1 MPKVSLQ
8 QTHTSCAKK
17 NRVQPASKLMV
28 LDHLA
33 FDKWNNKCA
42 QIKVNVGEFGTVG
55 IDLCTHIIML

>member
-17 NRVQPASKLMV
+17 NRVQPASKQTL

-33 FDKWNNKCA
+33 FEKWNNNYAHK
-42 QIKVNVGEFGTVG
+42 KVNVGEFGNVG
-55 IDLCTHIIML
+55 MDLCTHIIML

>member
-17 NRVQPASKLMV
+17 NRVQPAS
-28 LDHLA
+28 
-33 FDKWNNKCA
+33 KWNNKCA